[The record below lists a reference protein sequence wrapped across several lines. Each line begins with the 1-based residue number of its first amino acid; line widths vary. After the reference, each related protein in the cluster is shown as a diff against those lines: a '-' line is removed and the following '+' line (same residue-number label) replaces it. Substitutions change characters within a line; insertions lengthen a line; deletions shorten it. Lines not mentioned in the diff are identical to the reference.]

1 MLTYVCVCVYRDE
14 LCFLYISLVY
24 IYIFIINYSSYNL
37 MTCCCFCS
45 LSTFFKC
52 VSLCILY
59 DYYENTYMYVCV
71 SRYKS
76 CFYNSSTGACKIAGV
91 YVMIYM
97 YIMFPR
103 SSSFNSPSLFFYLY
117 KNSIWLYK
125 IGSKIY
131 KISYKASSKGS
142 SDYSMHFLLT
152 RLNWDLKTESDK
164 RDKLTMFAWLDIVWL

>member
-1 MLTYVCVCVYRDE
+1 MLIYVYRDE

-24 IYIFIINYSSYNL
+24 IYIFIINYNTYNL

-52 VSLCILY
+52 VSLCFLY
-59 DYYENTYMYVCV
+59 DYYENTYMYVYVCLCV

-91 YVMIYM
+91 YVMIFM

-103 SSSFNSPSLFFYLY
+103 SSSFNAPSL
-117 KNSIWLYK
+117 SIYIK
-125 IGSKIY
+125 IVSGFTKSFQKSTRFRIR
-131 KISYKASSKGS
+131 
-142 SDYSMHFLLT
+142 LLPKVRQT
-152 RLNWDLKTESDK
+152 IQCIFSWPD
-164 RDKLTMFAWLDIVWL
+164 

>member
-91 YVMIYM
+91 YVMLFM

-103 SSSFNSPSLFFYLY
+103 SSFFNSPSLSS
-117 KNSIWLYK
+117 SIYIK
-125 IGSKIY
+125 IVSGFTKSVQKSTRFRIR
-131 KISYKASSKGS
+131 
-142 SDYSMHFLLT
+142 LLPKVRQT
-152 RLNWDLKTESDK
+152 IQCIFSWPD
-164 RDKLTMFAWLDIVWL
+164 

>member
-1 MLTYVCVCVYRDE
+1 MCVCMLIYVCVCVCVYRDE

-24 IYIFIINYSSYNL
+24 IY
-37 MTCCCFCS
+37 S
-45 LSTFFKC
+45 LLIMVHTIWWL
-52 VSLCILY
+52 VSLFVLFQHFLNVFPSAFCMITMKIRICMCVCL
-59 DYYENTYMYVCV
+59 CV

-91 YVMIYM
+91 YVMLYV
-97 YIMFPR
+97 YNVP
-103 SSSFNSPSLFFYLY
+103 SFLFLQLSNSLYLY

-131 KISYKASSKGS
+131 KISYKACSKGS

-152 RLNWDLKTESDK
+152 RLNWDLKTKSDK
-164 RDKLTMFAWLDIVWL
+164 RDKLT